1 MRIVVFILL
10 AFGFSWGLWYGVSP
24 LVDRSM
30 WVPIM
35 VVYMFGPLAAGLI
48 TASIFDRGAV
58 GAALA
63 TRFGF
68 NLWWLVAWLAVP
80 VLIFAAVLIAQQ
92 MPGAAAQSL
101 TVGLENAIRA
111 SGREPPADMVAKLPS
126 LPVLVVIAML
136 AGILPNSIAAFGEE
150 AGWRGYLWTQVRGW
164 GFWRA
169 SLFVGFVWGL
179 WHAPVIMVGQNY
191 GVDYDGYPWAGV
203 IVMTAF
209 TMGLSPL
216 MGLLRDRTGSV
227 FPAAIFHGTLNAV
240 AGIGGLLVAGGASPL
255 IASVWGGA
263 GIAAGAGAALIV
275 AFLRPNRAPLGAE

>member
-30 WVPIM
+30 WIPII

-63 TRFGF
+63 TRFRF
-68 NLWWLVAWLAVP
+68 NLWWLVAWLAAP
-80 VLIFAAVLIAQQ
+80 VLIFTAVLIAQH
-92 MPGAAAQSL
+92 MPGAGAQSL
-101 TVGLENAIRA
+101 TVGAENAFRA
-111 SGREPPADMVAKLPS
+111 AGREMPADMVARLPS
-126 LPVLVVIAML
+126 LPVLVLIGMV

-169 SLFVGFVWGL
+169 SLFVGFVWGI
-179 WHAPVIMVGQNY
+179 WHAPIIMIGHNY

-240 AGIGGLLVAGGASPL
+240 VTIGVLLVAGGASPL
-255 IASVWGGA
+255 MSVGGGA

-275 AFLRPNRAPLGAE
+275 AFLRPNRTPLG